1 MAVLGYIAKLNRSLK
16 WFFHKNVPYFYTL
29 SMENVSMSHLTSFSR
44 YQKNVLLSFYL
55 DSWWRLD
62 LRFFLDQP
70 PKQWLTERKRGLKKQ
85 KFECLE
91 NVKNFLDEIKTF
103 FIVFERVSFGEK

>member
-1 MAVLGYIAKLNRSLK
+1 M
-16 WFFHKNVPYFYTL
+16 FQCHTL
-29 SMENVSMSHLTSFSR
+29 LSSQDIKKM
-44 YQKNVLLSFYL
+44 LLSFYL